1 MDKYWTIESSGTATG
16 KVRMMAIGRSSL
28 QEIENHLIR
37 MGRGNHSDNM
47 ERLRRF
53 ECHCSVRLVE
63 REFFELVFLQTPE
76 VRNIAPPGADRTL
89 RAAAKRAINLG
100 QPRLSGN
107 WDLAENLR
115 RTREKLGQGNIFQEA
130 LVVCESRNGEERWGP
145 WYLQDGSHRALACA
159 TLILLNEAQ
168 YVYQIAYCSMSE
180 PTYQNLLNRTP

>member
-1 MDKYWTIESSGTATG
+1 MTLIEPT
-16 KVRMMAIGRSSL
+16 SL
-28 QEIENHLIR
+28 EVIENHLMR

-47 ERLRRF
+47 KRLRRF

-89 RAAAKRAINLG
+89 RAAAKRTINLG
-100 QPRLSGN
+100 QPKLSDN
-107 WDLAENLR
+107 WDLAENLHR
-115 RTREKLGQGNIFQEA
+115 MREKLGQGNTFQEA
-130 LVVCESRNGEERWGP
+130 LVVCESRNGEEKWGP

-159 TLILLNEAQ
+159 TLMLLNEAQ

-180 PTYQNLLNRTP
+180 STYQNLLNRIP